1 MPKQF
6 WGKFRLAG
14 AAAGVT
20 ALLATLPVDAE
31 AASPFRQ
38 LAGTWKGA
46 GQIMLSSGARERL
59 SCRGYYTSRGTGN
72 TLSLAIRCAS
82 PSYRIEMRS
91 SLAYNS
97 GRVVGRWEERTFNA
111 AGTVRGVASANRLN
125 LAFGG
130 SISGSMSVALRGSS
144 HSVNISTPGA
154 GFSGIAITLSR

>member
-1 MPKQF
+1 RQAPPGQLHTPAKPAETLSFSAKLTGIPKTSCPCYLLHESICNVIDVGAKKMPKQF

-82 PSYRIEMRS
+82 P
-91 SLAYNS
+91 
-97 GRVVGRWEERTFNA
+97 
-111 AGTVRGVASANRLN
+111 
-125 LAFGG
+125 
-130 SISGSMSVALRGSS
+130 
-144 HSVNISTPGA
+144 
-154 GFSGIAITLSR
+154 